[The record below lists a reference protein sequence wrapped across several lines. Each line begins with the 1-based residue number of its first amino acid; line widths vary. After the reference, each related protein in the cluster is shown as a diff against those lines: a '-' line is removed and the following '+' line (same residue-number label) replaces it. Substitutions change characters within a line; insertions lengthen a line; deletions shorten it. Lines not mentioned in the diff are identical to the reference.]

1 MMPAPVTP
9 RRWQRIAK
17 IAFVGLAAIVAVPFI
32 IVALFGAAGGR
43 R

>member
-1 MMPAPVTP
+1 MMVSPVTP
-9 RRWQRIAK
+9 RRWQRIAQ
-17 IAFVGLAAIVAVPFI
+17 IAFVGLAAIAAVPFI